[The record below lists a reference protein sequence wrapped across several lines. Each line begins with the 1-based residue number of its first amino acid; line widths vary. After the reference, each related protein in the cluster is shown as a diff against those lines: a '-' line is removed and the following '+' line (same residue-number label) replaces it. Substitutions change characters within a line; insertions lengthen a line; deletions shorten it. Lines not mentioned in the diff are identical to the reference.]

1 MIPLPWYPLRQR
13 WTVCEDIRTAQH
25 SAQRNLKIIIPVVT
39 VYVIIVGKKFTFNAR
54 ERLYFISVSSCVSIT
69 YNIIGYQFI

>member
-1 MIPLPWYPLRQR
+1 MIPLPWYLLRQR

-39 VYVIIVGKKFTFNAR
+39 VYVIIVDMEKSCFIAKRNGRKQFCKNTLTM
-54 ERLYFISVSSCVSIT
+54 RL
-69 YNIIGYQFI
+69 